1 MSTPYTSFTEF
12 WPFYVCEHSKAT
24 TRRWHFFGT
33 ATLFPLLIL
42 SVTYSFYLLLLLPL
56 SGYGFAWYS
65 HYFVE
70 KNRPATFSYPLWSLL
85 GDFKMFGLM
94 CRRKMDAEV
103 LRCENIMIG
112 KTLEDIT
119 LEEDIDGM

>member
-1 MSTPYTSFTEF
+1 MSTRYTSFTEF
-12 WPFYVCEHSKAT
+12 WPFYLGEHSKAA
-24 TRRWHFFGT
+24 TRRWHFIGT
-33 ATLFPLLIL
+33 ASLLPLFIL
-42 SVTYSFYLLLLLPL
+42 SLSYNIYLLLLLPI

-70 KNRPATFSYPLWSLL
+70 KNRPATFIYPLWSLL

-94 CRRKMDAEV
+94 CLGKMDAEIM
-103 LRCENIMIG
+103 RCEKIMTAQSLANV
-112 KTLEDIT
+112 K